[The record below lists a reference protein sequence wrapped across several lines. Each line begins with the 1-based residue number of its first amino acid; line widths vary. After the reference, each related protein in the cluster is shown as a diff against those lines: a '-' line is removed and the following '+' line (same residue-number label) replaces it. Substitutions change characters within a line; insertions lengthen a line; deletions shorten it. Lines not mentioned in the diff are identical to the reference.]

1 MSTYRNGLI
10 HGAGMLDSVINTFTY
25 SKYPDEHHCP
35 YYGYLGPGSRL
46 DIRLD
51 ENLNPKPGEEPINDL
66 DRTALKHDIAYQ
78 KIQDQYKV
86 DKNKQK
92 AIALVRKADDEFVK
106 EASQSSVQPLGKVSA
121 GLIKAKELGEKTGII
136 STKTFSGLGVRFR
149 TKDGK
154 EVAFVKK
161 HDPTARLKQLAQV
174 ATPKTKKEGGL
185 HPVLI
190 PTCITRWNRF
200 R

>member
-25 SKYPDEHHCP
+25 SKYPDEHHFP

-78 KIQDQYKV
+78 KIQDQ
-86 DKNKQK
+86 
-92 AIALVRKADDEFVK
+92 
-106 EASQSSVQPLGKVSA
+106 
-121 GLIKAKELGEKTGII
+121 
-136 STKTFSGLGVRFR
+136 
-149 TKDGK
+149 
-154 EVAFVKK
+154 
-161 HDPTARLKQLAQV
+161 
-174 ATPKTKKEGGL
+174 
-185 HPVLI
+185 
-190 PTCITRWNRF
+190 
-200 R
+200 